1 MQRKKTFFDLKK
13 QNFSKSKK
21 SPFFS
26 KRLTHAFGQKKP
38 FFSLSRFDH
47 KKRLEIMF
55 FDFAEKKDTFLT
67 FKNRIFQSL
76 RNRIFS
82 KGKGII
88 HAFRQKMPIIL
99 FI

>member
-1 MQRKKTFFDLKK
+1 MLSEFAEKKETCFDYKK

-21 SPFFS
+21 CAFS
-26 KRLTHAFGQKKP
+26 KLLLKKSL
-38 FFSLSRFDH
+38 FFPYLDLII
-47 KKRLEIMF
+47 KKRLEIML

-67 FKNRIFQSL
+67 FKNRISQSL

-82 KGKGII
+82 KGII
-88 HAFRQKMPIIL
+88 HAFRQKMPIIW

>member
-1 MQRKKTFFDLKK
+1 MLLV
-13 QNFSKSKK
+13 KK
-21 SPFFS
+21 SLFFPY
-26 KRLTHAFGQKKP
+26 LD
-38 FFSLSRFDH
+38 LII
-47 KKRLEIMF
+47 KKRLEIML

-82 KGKGII
+82 KGII
-88 HAFRQKMPIIL
+88 HAFRQKMPIIW